1 MDLAAPSTS
10 GGIKGGTR
18 LKVGEGDKRQG
29 WERSLG
35 GGREAGEVADERLEC
50 GPR

>member
-1 MDLAAPSTS
+1 MS
-10 GGIKGGTR
+10 GGIKGGTG
-18 LKVGEGDKRQG
+18 LKVGEGDKKQG

-35 GGREAGEVADERLEC
+35 GEAGEVADERLEC

>member
-1 MDLAAPSTS
+1 MDLAVLSML
-10 GGIKGGTR
+10 GGIKGGPG

-35 GGREAGEVADERLEC
+35 GEGEAGEVAEEMLEC
-50 GPR
+50 G